1 MALSLLGK
9 RKNTSIR
16 GGWKRSGCRGRFV
29 YRVSHA
35 RGEAL
40 AGLVWV
46 PLRLSGEAAMGD
58 HFGLSGEVGGA
69 RIVDPADSGLI
80 VPTFGVGLHY
90 YW

>member
-16 GGWKRSGCRGRFV
+16 GGWKRSGRRGRFV
-29 YRVSHA
+29 HRVFHTRGKPSQVSYGSRSGYR
-35 RGEAL
+35 
-40 AGLVWV
+40 
-46 PLRLSGEAAMGD
+46 GEAAMGD

-69 RIVDPADSGLI
+69 RIVDPAGSGLI